1 MSATPPSGSLVGVG
15 DVISQ
20 QLVERKGLQRH
31 DFERTMKMMG
41 IGFCFVGPVVGGWLK
56 TLESLVPGSSKSVAL
71 KKMLLDQG
79 GFAPCFL
86 GGFLAIVGALNGLS
100 KEEIWSK
107 CVELCGGFGQWEE
120 LCCGFGQCV
129 ELCCGFGQWE
139 ELCGRFG
146 QWVELCGGFGQWEE
160 LCGGFGQWE
169 ELCGGFGQ
177 WEELCGGFGHEAA
190 AAPERHCPF
199 SLGSRLRPALPTFT
213 LVELTP
219 DASIPPLLFLPKPH
233 LDPEIMKRGKSHE
246 LDGPGDITQCASQFS
261 FFQVQKFKF

>member
-107 CVELCGGFGQWEE
+107 VKRFHHSTWTLVFGSPNFCGGQRKVLSLSLCGLATSSPGHVPR
-120 LCCGFGQCV
+120 LCH
-129 ELCCGFGQWE
+129 L
-139 ELCGRFG
+139 
-146 QWVELCGGFGQWEE
+146 
-160 LCGGFGQWE
+160 
-169 ELCGGFGQ
+169 
-177 WEELCGGFGHEAA
+177 AA
-190 AAPERHCPF
+190 NLHI
-199 SLGSRLRPALPTFT
+199 TFT
-213 LVELTP
+213 PSEYVCMG
-219 DASIPPLLFLPKPH
+219 DHRFNPLRNA
-233 LDPEIMKRGKSHE
+233 ITANHE
-246 LDGPGDITQCASQFS
+246 EMNRDH
-261 FFQVQKFKF
+261 V